1 MSVTTLQACRRSNYL
16 TGWLSFAVQVIIAIS
31 FEITDDLARGHF
43 AQRGTLQGISN
54 ARELATFE
62 ASHGFFVEPAWQTFF
77 LHSRHIFILS
87 VSWID
92 VAHLMNFIYIG
103 GHVGVTLGVAIWVYA
118 YHRRWFALL
127 RNTVILT
134 NAFAL
139 LVYENFP
146 VAPPRLLGS
155 LDFDGHPFHF
165 QDTVFG
171 VMNSGGHIIG
181 SQTGFNEF
189 SAMPSVHIAWA
200 MIAGCT
206 ILLLARSPWLKAFGA
221 VYPFLMLLSVVV
233 TGNHYLLDAVGSA
246 AVVLAATLTALCW
259 ERYSRMVP
267 GPWKRA
273 NSPLGAGSLS

>member
-1 MSVTTLQACRRSNYL
+1 MSVIVAQARRRNSYL
-16 TGWLSFAVQVIIAIS
+16 TGWVSFAIQVCIAIS
-31 FEITDDLARGHF
+31 FEVADDLGRGHF
-43 AQRGTLQGISN
+43 AQHGTLQGIGN
-54 ARELATFE
+54 ARQLATFE

-77 LHSRHIFILS
+77 LHTRHIFVLT

-92 VAHLMNFIYIG
+92 IAHLMDFIYIA

-118 YHRRWFALL
+118 MHRRWFILL

-139 LVYENFP
+139 IVYENFP
-146 VAPPRLLGS
+146 VAPPRLAGY
-155 LDFDGHPFHF
+155 LDWDGHPFHF

-171 VMNSGGHIIG
+171 VMNSSGHIIG

-206 ILLLARSPWLKAFGA
+206 IVLLARSIWLRMFGA
-221 VYPFLMLLSVVV
+221 VYPFLMLIAVVV
-233 TGNHYLLDAVGSA
+233 TGNHYLLDAVGSL
-246 AVVLAATLTALCW
+246 AVVIAAALVAIAW
-259 ERYSRMVP
+259 ERYKRVGP
-267 GPWKRA
+267 LPWKRPA
-273 NSPLGAGSLS
+273 AALGS

>member
-1 MSVTTLQACRRSNYL
+1 MSVTNVQTWRRNNYL
-16 TGWLSFAVQVIIAIS
+16 TVWLSFAVQVFIAIS

-77 LHSRHIFILS
+77 LHSRHIFMLS

-92 VAHLMNFIYIG
+92 IAHLMNFVYVG
-103 GHVGVTLGVAIWVYA
+103 GHLGVTLGVAIWVYS

-155 LDFDGHPFHF
+155 LDWDGHPFHF

-171 VMNSGGHIIG
+171 VVNSSGHIIG
-181 SQTGFNEF
+181 TQTGFNEF

-206 ILLLARSPWLKAFGA
+206 VVLLASSRWLKVLGA
-221 VYPFLMLLSVVV
+221 VYPFLMLLAVVV

-246 AVVLAATLTALCW
+246 AVVLAAALTALGW
-259 ERYSRMVP
+259 ERYNRLLP
-267 GPWKRA
+267 RPWTRSKA
-273 NSPLGAGSLS
+273 LSGAGSPA